1 MIFHKKGLHRTTTQL
16 PPHLLTPLS
25 SQDSYRNSRMQRQMP
40 EYELFCLIE
49 INEKVSKP
57 FSVEIAGDESVH
69 KLKERIKDKKQNDL
83 KDVDAYRLMLE
94 RWTHQTIRI
103 LILQAL
109 LLKMN

>member
-1 MIFHKKGLHRTTTQL
+1 
-16 PPHLLTPLS
+16 
-25 SQDSYRNSRMQRQMP
+25 MP
-40 EYELFCLIE
+40 EYELFYLIE

>member
-1 MIFHKKGLHRTTTQL
+1 
-16 PPHLLTPLS
+16 
-25 SQDSYRNSRMQRQMP
+25 MP

-83 KDVDAYRLMLE
+83 KDVDAYRLMLCKVDTPDDQDIDSSGLASE
-94 RWTHQTIRI
+94 DELKLTRRI
-103 LILQAL
+103 NRYWKAMPLDEHIHIFVRVPDGRYPS
-109 LLKMN
+109 

>member
-1 MIFHKKGLHRTTTQL
+1 
-16 PPHLLTPLS
+16 
-25 SQDSYRNSRMQRQMP
+25 MP

-103 LILQAL
+103 LILQVL